1 MELAKGGKFGGGCGV
16 GLGEPPLAVCALK
29 VFLNV
34 RGRVGYVVGSD
45 VEGGEDVPCVI
56 PPREF

>member
-1 MELAKGGKFGGGCGV
+1 MR
-16 GLGEPPLAVCALK
+16 LGEPPSAVCALK

-34 RGRVGYVVGSD
+34 SGRVGYVVGGD
-45 VEGGEDVPCVI
+45 VEEGKDAPCVI